1 MFRNIIVHI
10 SRVLR
15 GVCHVP
21 VLDFQVHLCKTHVF
35 LKVPLNTYSMIVR
48 LLRILRGLYGVCF
61 LISQF
66 CHTETLRQRLNHAK
80 TSCFSRSALKGKLY
94 LEVVVT
100 KICKN
105 MLFSR
110 DFATIVAFKSRKT
123 TCVLRDRSESQNR
136 SGSLR
141 ISQNRSESLRVV
153 QNRSESLKL
162 SPSLRVAQKC
172 L

>member
-1 MFRNIIVHI
+1 M
-10 SRVLR
+10 
-15 GVCHVP
+15 P

-35 LKVPLNTYSMIVR
+35 LKVPLNTYNMIVR

-100 KICKN
+100 KICKIT
-105 MLFSR
+105 LFLR
-110 DFATIVAFKSRKT
+110 DFATVAFKPRKPR
-123 TCVLRDRSESQNR
+123 VFSGIAQN
-136 SGSLR
+136 LR
-141 ISQNRSESLRVV
+141 IGQDHSESLIIV
-153 QNRSESLKL
+153 QTL

>member
-1 MFRNIIVHI
+1 M
-10 SRVLR
+10 
-15 GVCHVP
+15 P

-35 LKVPLNTYSMIVR
+35 LKVSLNTYNMIVR

-100 KICKN
+100 KICKIT
-105 MLFSR
+105 LFLR
-110 DFATIVAFKSRKT
+110 DFATVAFKPRKPR
-123 TCVLRDRSESQNR
+123 VFSGIAQNLSESVRITQN
-136 SGSLR
+136 
-141 ISQNRSESLRVV
+141 
-153 QNRSESLKL
+153 L
-162 SPSLRVAQKC
+162 S
-172 L
+172 

>member
-1 MFRNIIVHI
+1 M
-10 SRVLR
+10 
-15 GVCHVP
+15 P

-35 LKVPLNTYSMIVR
+35 LKVSLNTYSMIVR

-123 TCVLRDRSESQNR
+123 TCVLWHRSESLRIVQDH
-136 SGSLR
+136 SESLR
-141 ISQNRSESLRVV
+141 IAQNRSESFRIV
-153 QNRSESLKL
+153 QNPSNSPHRLELLRNAYNHSES
-162 SPSLRVAQKC
+162 
-172 L
+172 